1 MSRPRHP
8 SAVHADFAALVQ
20 VHAEDLYRY
29 ARWLCRDPHRAQDLV
44 QEALLRG
51 WRGFAALRDADA
63 TRAWLVT
70 TLRRE
75 YFRGLQGAQAR
86 SISISLDDADAPL
99 SDDELADWPT
109 AHEDRIDIAR
119 CLARLP
125 DTYREVL
132 VLQAYFGYATGEMA
146 TLLGTSE
153 AAVANRLLRA
163 RKALCEAATRADQNS
178 AGVVLPLRR
187 AV

>member
-8 SAVHADFAALVQ
+8 STVHADFAALVQ
-20 VHAEDLYRY
+20 AHGDDLYRY

-75 YFRGLQGAQAR
+75 YFRYLMRLEPYDGV
-86 SISISLDDADAPL
+86 
-99 SDDELADWPT
+99 
-109 AHEDRIDIAR
+109 EDRFD
-119 CLARLP
+119 
-125 DTYREVL
+125 RE
-132 VLQAYFGYATGEMA
+132 
-146 TLLGTSE
+146 TLLAKR
-153 AAVANRLLRA
+153 AADINRGFFPESPVQP
-163 RKALCEAATRADQNS
+163 K
-178 AGVVLPLRR
+178 
-187 AV
+187 